1 MSNLSDPSA
10 TQEYPI
16 FPDTPLNR
24 VHRSIYEI
32 RRCPIC
38 QHRIDQ
44 LDPREISINEIIGF
58 ALKD

>member
-1 MSNLSDPSA
+1 MNKFLDPNA
-10 TQEYPI
+10 TQEWPLY
-16 FPDTPLNR
+16 PDTPLNR

-38 QHRIDQ
+38 QHKIDN
-44 LDPREISINEIIGF
+44 LDPREVKEIIGF